1 MVGVETVEKQQ
12 ALELKP
18 IGGSEV
24 QRVEVVEVVEGEVSK
39 AASTV
44 HQMCAHLC
52 ISVQQAELL
61 PQAVMKTQLQAMEI

>member
-24 QRVEVVEVVEGEVSK
+24 RRVEVKVVEVEEEEASK

-44 HQMCAHLC
+44 HQMCAHR
-52 ISVQQAELL
+52 VRPE
-61 PQAVMKTQLQAMEI
+61 LQAFSTLIVTYVRTLL